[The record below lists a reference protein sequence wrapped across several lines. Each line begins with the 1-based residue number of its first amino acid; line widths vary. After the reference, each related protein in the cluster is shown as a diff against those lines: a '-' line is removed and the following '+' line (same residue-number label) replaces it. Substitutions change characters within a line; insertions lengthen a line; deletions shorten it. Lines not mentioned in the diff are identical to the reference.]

1 MDVPGDGGLAHPGF
15 AEQEQAGAAAEG
27 AHAHIGDARE
37 YRRHVQGV
45 VLRVAEQAGGL
56 LAWPRHGGGRA
67 HGGLA
72 RLVFAL
78 DQQAVGL
85 LVGTGGDDLDAREEH
100 PAVPRAGQRA
110 LVAAPQRLLE
120 VVELQGRA
128 LEEIR
133 VAEAEHVLA
142 DDAVDPLRRQ
152 VEETH
157 P

>member
-1 MDVPGDGGLAHPGF
+1 MDVPGDGGLAHAGL